1 MSNSKMEVN
10 KSLDKINK
18 RKQNK
23 NFFLPPIN
31 KETNIELTEPNSV
44 LTQFIREKKNEF
56 IKLAEDD
63 LKRPIKI
70 NLKNIRNKKEN
81 KLFSKNNKNKNIF
94 ITDNNISR
102 ISDNKEKDSESQNN
116 DNNSNS
122 ETIPNIINTSPNVP
136 KKNKIL
142 NNYSR
147 LRTYQPIISENWKYR
162 NGLRLSIGSDKIN
175 SSSVQNDIEYQYKII
190 NDEYKLL
197 EDNFIF
203 YTTKIIPKMNY
214 YKSFYSL
221 PLISKMNYNK
231 ILEETIGILYILPQL
246 LLAEF
251 YKLINNYSGVKV
263 PNKNLLKEKMIN
275 DEDKNLSYNN
285 VLLVSIYDFFKSC
298 YEVYGTLIKEVNDMC
313 LKYTTFINVIN
324 CFQKARFNISHI
336 SLASENAL
344 TNYNSDIK
352 NIQKMK
358 KDRLK
363 TISVDLTVKMRNQF
377 DFKKNPEKQRR
388 LRIESALE
396 NKYSDDEDN
405 NMNKKRKN
413 IHKRK
418 FVSFV
423 ESKFIN
429 GLMKH
434 FTGKVRNEIGTQ
446 LINKEIDG
454 NYDDDVYMKAKHRVV
469 KIDI

>member
-10 KSLDKINK
+10 KSIEKIHK
-18 RKQNK
+18 RRQN
-23 NFFLPPIN
+23 NDFLLPPIN
-31 KETNIELTEPNSV
+31 KETNADLIDSNSI
-44 LTQFIREKKNEF
+44 LIKYIREKKNDF
-56 IKLAEDD
+56 IRHTEEE

-70 NLKNIRNKKEN
+70 NLKNMKNKREN
-81 KLFSKNNKNKNIF
+81 KLFYKNNKNKNIF
-94 ITDNNISR
+94 ITDNDISR
-102 ISDNKEKDSESQNN
+102 ISSNKEKDDSSQIN
-116 DNNSNS
+116 DNNSNLES
-122 ETIPNIINTSPNVP
+122 IPKIINTSPNLP

-142 NNYSR
+142 NNFSR
-147 LRTYQPIISENWKYR
+147 LRSYQPIISENWKYR
-162 NGLRLSIGSDKIN
+162 SGLRSSIGSDKIN
-175 SSSVQNDIEYQYKII
+175 SSSVQNDIDYQYKII
-190 NDEYKLL
+190 DDEYKLL
-197 EDNFIF
+197 EDNYTF
-203 YTTKIIPKMNY
+203 YTTKVIPKMNY
-214 YKSFYSL
+214 YQSFFSL
-221 PLISKMNYNK
+221 PLISKINYNK

-263 PNKNLLKEKMIN
+263 PRKSLLKEKLIN

-324 CFQKARFNISHI
+324 CFQKARFNLSYI

-344 TNYNSDIK
+344 TNYNADIK

-377 DFKKNPEKQRR
+377 DFKKNPEKQRK

-396 NKYSDDEDN
+396 NKYSDDDDDN
-405 NMNKKRKN
+405 MKKRKN

-454 NYDDDVYMKAKHRVV
+454 NYDDDAYIKEKHRVV